1 MVTNALVMAGH
12 IRTFKD
18 IADEVVNFKEQNEL
32 DVYLFIWDEGNQEEI
47 DFVIEMLKPVKWL
60 VEKNETYA
68 EEFFDAEE
76 RIAKNNP
83 KDLMVNDRNHVTL
96 SMHFARRKAF
106 ELIEKEYDNIVFS
119 RYDTHL
125 YPFKL
130 NNLAGDY
137 SNMVI
142 TPTNEQYGM
151 VSDIF
156 AIVPWKYADK
166 YFFYPRAE
174 EIMSKRFSKETKE
187 WLSIK
192 FFWENGQRDIML
204 HDEKRY
210 CPHMLCM
217 RNFFETD
224 TPYIAID
231 LPVYLKR

>member
-1 MVTNALVMAGH
+1 
-12 IRTFKD
+12 
-18 IADEVVNFKEQNEL
+18 
-32 DVYLFIWDEGNQEEI
+32 
-47 DFVIEMLKPVKWL
+47 L

-156 AIVPWKYADK
+156 AVVPWKYADK